1 VEDAGGV
8 VAEAGRLGS
17 WVIASRE
24 DPCFFDQVGEQLFVL
39 VGGEA
44 EFGVVDDTGAERLG
58 VSDVV

>member
-1 VEDAGGV
+1 
-8 VAEAGRLGS
+8 
-17 WVIASRE
+17 
-24 DPCFFDQVGEQLFVL
+24 LFVL